1 MRSRMPRD
9 EEFMSNIPPF
19 QTVPEAA
26 ATFRVSRS
34 SLYSLAKAG
43 KIRLRKLGGRTL
55 VDTSEIL
62 AMLGSSR

>member
-1 MRSRMPRD
+1 MPT
-9 EEFMSNIPPF
+9 IPPF

-34 SLYSLAKAG
+34 SLYVLAKAG

-55 VDTSEIL
+55 VDTAEVIAIL
-62 AMLGSSR
+62 EGGK